1 MHVIVVGCGRL
12 GSELAVEL
20 DRNGHSVAIVDKN
33 RLAFQRYLPDR
44 WSGRAVLGFGFD
56 REALEQADIN
66 NADAVAAVTG
76 GDNSNIMT
84 ARIARETYEVANV
97 VARIQD
103 PRRAAIYQ
111 RLGIAT
117 VASVAWATD
126 QVMRR
131 LNPDAHTV
139 EWTDANGAVS
149 MIEVSLPAGWAGQ
162 KLTPL
167 SVGRSP
173 PGRCHLAQRLGAA
186 GQRRRDRSGRR
197 RAARHGA
204 TRRPRRPRSATRL
217 RPRRG
222 APLMRVAIAGA
233 GNVGIY
239 IAQDLRKDGHD
250 VLLLEQNVD
259 LVNRLRDTLDVT
271 WFVV

>member
-20 DRNGHSVAIVDKN
+20 DRTGHSVAVIDKN
-33 RLAFQRYLPDR
+33 RNSFQRYLPER

-56 REALEQADIN
+56 RDSLEQADIKR
-66 NADAVAAVTG
+66 ADAVAAVTG

-84 ARIARETYEVANV
+84 ARIARETYEIANV

-117 VASVAWATD
+117 VASVAWAAD

-149 MIEVSLPAGWAGQ
+149 MIEVSLPGAWAGQ
-162 KLTPL
+162 KLAGLT
-167 SVGRSP
+167 VGDKHRI
-173 PGRCHLAQRLGAA
+173 
-186 GQRRRDRSGRR
+186 
-197 RAARHGA
+197 
-204 TRRPRRPRSATRL
+204 
-217 RPRRG
+217 
-222 APLMRVAIAGA
+222 VAISRGGTSRLAA
-233 GNVGIY
+233 E
-239 IAQDLRKDGHD
+239 DLIGQEGD
-250 VLLLEQNVD
+250 VLHLMVQRDAMPELDALLDHGPEGGH
-259 LVNRLRDTLDVT
+259 
-271 WFVV
+271 

>member
-12 GSELAVEL
+12 GSELAIEL
-20 DRNGHSVAIVDKN
+20 DRTGHSVAVVDKN

-56 REALEQADIN
+56 RDALEQADIKS
-66 NADAVAAVTG
+66 ADAVAAVTG

-117 VASVAWATD
+117 VASVAWAAD

-139 EWTDANGAVS
+139 EWTETNGAIALV
-149 MIEVSLPAGWAGQ
+149 EVSLPHGWAGKQ
-162 KLTPL
+162 LAPLTDGDRHRLVAISRGGAARL
-167 SVGRSP
+167 SVEGAI
-173 PGRCHLAQRLGAA
+173 GQEGDILHLMVQRDA
-186 GQRRRDRSGRR
+186 
-197 RAARHGA
+197 RA
-204 TRRPRRPRSATRL
+204 
-217 RPRRG
+217 
-222 APLMRVAIAGA
+222 
-233 GNVGIY
+233 
-239 IAQDLRKDGHD
+239 DL
-250 VLLLEQNVD
+250 
-259 LVNRLRDTLDVT
+259 DTLLGHGPEGAH
-271 WFVV
+271 

>member
-12 GSELAVEL
+12 GSELAIDL
-20 DRNGHSVAIVDKN
+20 DDAGHTVAVIDN
-33 RLAFQRYLPDR
+33 RLAFQRYLPER

-56 REALEQADIN
+56 RDALEQADVKS
-66 NADAVAAVTG
+66 ADALAAVTG

-84 ARIARETYEVANV
+84 ARIAHETYEVDNV

-131 LNPDAHTV
+131 LMPDSHTV

-149 MIEVSLPAGWAGQ
+149 MLEVSLPPAWAGQ

-167 SVGRSP
+167 NTDAHRVVVIS
-173 PGRCHLAQRLGAA
+173 
-186 GQRRRDRSGRR
+186 
-197 RAARHGA
+197 
-204 TRRPRRPRSATRL
+204 
-217 RPRRG
+217 RG
-222 APLMRVAIAGA
+222 GA
-233 GNVGIY
+233 GRLATDNAVG
-239 IAQDLRKDGHD
+239 QEGD
-250 VLLLEQNVD
+250 VLHVMVQRDARQALETLLDHGPED
-259 LVNRLRDTLDVT
+259 H
-271 WFVV
+271 

>member
-20 DRNGHSVAIVDKN
+20 DRNGHSVAIIDKN
-33 RLAFQRYLPDR
+33 RNSFQRYLPDR
-44 WSGRAVLGFGFD
+44 WSGRAVMGFGFD
-56 REALEQADIN
+56 RDSLEQADIEQ
-66 NADAVAAVTG
+66 ADAVAAVTG

-84 ARIARETYEVANV
+84 ARIARETYEIANV

-131 LNPDAHTV
+131 INPDAHPV

-149 MIEVSLPAGWAGQ
+149 MIEVSLPASWAGQ
-162 KLTPL
+162 KLTGL
-167 SVGRSP
+167 SVGDHHRV
-173 PGRCHLAQRLGAA
+173 
-186 GQRRRDRSGRR
+186 
-197 RAARHGA
+197 
-204 TRRPRRPRSATRL
+204 
-217 RPRRG
+217 
-222 APLMRVAIAGA
+222 VAISRGGTGRLATEEAIGQE
-233 GNVGIY
+233 G
-239 IAQDLRKDGHD
+239 D
-250 VLLLEQNVD
+250 VLHVMVQRDARAELEALLVHGPEGE
-259 LVNRLRDTLDVT
+259 RH
-271 WFVV
+271 

>member
-12 GSELAVEL
+12 GSELAIDL
-20 DRNGHSVAIVDKN
+20 DDAGHTVAVIDKN

-44 WSGRAVLGFGFD
+44 WGGRAVLGFGFD
-56 REALEQADIN
+56 RDALEQADVKS
-66 NADAVAAVTG
+66 ADAVAAVTG

-117 VASVAWATD
+117 VASVAWASD

-131 LNPDAHTV
+131 LMPDAHHV

-149 MIEVSLPAGWAGQ
+149 MLEVALPAVWAGQ
-162 KLTPL
+162 KLSPL
-167 SVGRSP
+167 SNGEHHRVVVIS
-173 PGRCHLAQRLGAA
+173 
-186 GQRRRDRSGRR
+186 
-197 RAARHGA
+197 
-204 TRRPRRPRSATRL
+204 
-217 RPRRG
+217 RG
-222 APLMRVAIAGA
+222 GA
-233 GNVGIY
+233 GRLVTEDVIG
-239 IAQDLRKDGHD
+239 QDGD
-250 VLLLEQNVD
+250 VLHIVVQRDSRQALETLLDSGPEGAH
-259 LVNRLRDTLDVT
+259 
-271 WFVV
+271 

>member
-12 GSELAVEL
+12 GSELAIEL
-20 DRNGHSVAIVDKN
+20 DNQGHSVAIIDKN

-56 REALEQADIN
+56 RDALEQADVKS
-66 NADAVAAVTG
+66 ADAVAAVTG

-84 ARIARETYEVANV
+84 ARIARETYEIASV

-139 EWTDANGAVS
+139 EWTEANGAVALL
-149 MIEVSLPAGWAGQ
+149 EVSLPSAWAGQ
-162 KLTPL
+162 KLGGL
-167 SVGRSP
+167 SVGDK
-173 PGRCHLAQRLGAA
+173 HRLVAISRGGAA
-186 GQRRRDRSGRR
+186 KLDTDAAVGQEGDILHLMVQRDA
-197 RAARHGA
+197 RADLDSLLDHG
-204 TRRPRRPRSATRL
+204 PE
-217 RPRRG
+217 G
-222 APLMRVAIAGA
+222 A
-233 GNVGIY
+233 
-239 IAQDLRKDGHD
+239 HH
-250 VLLLEQNVD
+250 
-259 LVNRLRDTLDVT
+259 
-271 WFVV
+271 

>member
-12 GSELAVEL
+12 GSELAIEL
-20 DRNGHSVAIVDKN
+20 DRTGHSVAVIDKN
-33 RLAFQRYLPDR
+33 RNSFRRYLPDR

-56 REALEQADIN
+56 RDALEQADIAR
-66 NADAVAAVTG
+66 ADAVAAVTG

-103 PRRAAIYQ
+103 PRRATIYQ

-117 VASVAWATD
+117 MASVAWATD

-131 LNPDAHTV
+131 LDPETHTV

-149 MIEVSLPAGWAGQ
+149 MIEVSIPGAWAGQ

-167 SVGRSP
+167 SVGDK
-173 PGRCHLAQRLGAA
+173 HRL
-186 GQRRRDRSGRR
+186 
-197 RAARHGA
+197 
-204 TRRPRRPRSATRL
+204 
-217 RPRRG
+217 
-222 APLMRVAIAGA
+222 VAISRGGTGRLATDDVIGQE
-233 GNVGIY
+233 G
-239 IAQDLRKDGHD
+239 D
-250 VLLLEQNVD
+250 VLHLMVQRDAITELNALLDHGPEGGHH
-259 LVNRLRDTLDVT
+259 
-271 WFVV
+271 

>member
-12 GSELAVEL
+12 GSELAVDLETS
-20 DRNGHSVAIVDKN
+20 GHSVAIIDKN
-33 RLAFQRYLPDR
+33 RLSFQRYLPDR

-56 REALEQADIN
+56 RDALEQADIE
-66 NADAVAAVTG
+66 NAGALAAVTG

-131 LNPDAHTV
+131 LTPDAHTV
-139 EWTDANGAVS
+139 EWTDANGALS
-149 MIEVSLPAGWAGQ
+149 MVEVSLPPAWAGQ
-162 KLTPL
+162 KLAQL
-167 SVGRSP
+167 SVG
-173 PGRCHLAQRLGAA
+173 
-186 GQRRRDRSGRR
+186 DRYRVAVISRGGSGRLEVEN
-197 RAARHGA
+197 A
-204 TRRPRRPRSATRL
+204 
-217 RPRRG
+217 
-222 APLMRVAIAGA
+222 
-233 GNVGIY
+233 VG
-239 IAQDLRKDGHD
+239 QEGD
-250 VLLLEQNVD
+250 VLHVMVQRDARQELEALLDNGPED
-259 LVNRLRDTLDVT
+259 H
-271 WFVV
+271 

>member
-20 DRNGHSVAIVDKN
+20 DRNGHSVAIIDKN
-33 RLAFQRYLPDR
+33 RNSFQRYLPDR

-56 REALEQADIN
+56 RDALEQADIKR
-66 NADAVAAVTG
+66 ADAVAAVTG

-84 ARIARETYEVANV
+84 ARIARETYEIENV

-117 VASVAWATD
+117 VASVAWAMD
-126 QVMRR
+126 QVVRR

-149 MIEVSLPAGWAGQ
+149 MIEVPLPRGWAGH
-162 KLTPL
+162 KLAPL
-167 SVGRSP
+167 SSGDRFQLVAIS
-173 PGRCHLAQRLGAA
+173 
-186 GQRRRDRSGRR
+186 RSGG
-197 RAARHGA
+197 ARLA
-204 TRRPRRPRSATRL
+204 
-217 RPRRG
+217 
-222 APLMRVAIAGA
+222 VQDAIGQE
-233 GNVGIY
+233 G
-239 IAQDLRKDGHD
+239 D
-250 VLLLEQNVD
+250 VLHVIVQRDARPDLDALLDHGPEGGHS
-259 LVNRLRDTLDVT
+259 
-271 WFVV
+271 

>member
-12 GSELAVEL
+12 GSELAVDL
-20 DRNGHSVAIVDKN
+20 DDAGHSVAVIDKN

-44 WSGRAVLGFGFD
+44 WGGRAVLGFGFD
-56 REALEQADIN
+56 RDALEQADVKS
-66 NADAVAAVTG
+66 ADALAAVTG

-84 ARIARETYEVANV
+84 ARIARETYEVDNV

-131 LNPDAHTV
+131 LMPDAHTV

-149 MIEVSLPAGWAGQ
+149 MLEVSLPAAWAGQ
-162 KLTPL
+162 KL
-167 SVGRSP
+167 
-173 PGRCHLAQRLGAA
+173 
-186 GQRRRDRSGRR
+186 
-197 RAARHGA
+197 
-204 TRRPRRPRSATRL
+204 
-217 RPRRG
+217 
-222 APLMRVAIAGA
+222 APLNHGDDHRVVAISRGGA
-233 GNVGIY
+233 GRLSTDDAIG
-239 IAQDLRKDGHD
+239 QEGD
-250 VLLLEQNVD
+250 VLHVMVQRDARPALETLLDNGPEH
-259 LVNRLRDTLDVT
+259 
-271 WFVV
+271 

>member
-20 DRNGHSVAIVDKN
+20 DRNGHSVAIIDKN
-33 RLAFQRYLPDR
+33 RNNFQRYLPER

-56 REALEQADIN
+56 RDALEQADIAH
-66 NADAVAAVTG
+66 ADAVAAVTG

-84 ARIARETYEVANV
+84 ARIAHETYEVANV

-131 LNPDAHTV
+131 LNPEAHTV

-149 MIEVSLPAGWAGQ
+149 MIEVSLPDAWAGH
-162 KLTPL
+162 KLSEL
-167 SVGRSP
+167 SVGDQYRVVAISR
-173 PGRCHLAQRLGAA
+173 GG
-186 GQRRRDRSGRR
+186 SGRL
-197 RAARHGA
+197 A
-204 TRRPRRPRSATRL
+204 TEDVI
-217 RPRRG
+217 G
-222 APLMRVAIAGA
+222 
-233 GNVGIY
+233 
-239 IAQDLRKDGHD
+239 QDGD
-250 VLLLEQNVD
+250 VLHVMVQRDARAELDALLDHGPEGAH
-259 LVNRLRDTLDVT
+259 
-271 WFVV
+271 

>member
-12 GSELAVEL
+12 GSELAIEL
-20 DRNGHSVAIVDKN
+20 DRTGHSVAIIDKN
-33 RLAFQRYLPDR
+33 RRGFQRYLPER

-56 REALEQADIN
+56 RDALEQADIKR
-66 NADAVAAVTG
+66 ADAVAAVTG

-84 ARIARETYEVANV
+84 ARIARETYEIENV

-131 LNPDAHTV
+131 LNPEAHTV

-149 MIEVSLPAGWAGQ
+149 MIEVALPSTWAGH
-162 KLTPL
+162 KLSAL
-167 SVGRSP
+167 S
-173 PGRCHLAQRLGAA
+173 A
-186 GQRRRDRSGRR
+186 GDRFRVVAISRSG
-197 RAARHGA
+197 
-204 TRRPRRPRSATRL
+204 SAKL
-217 RPRRG
+217 AVDDALG
-222 APLMRVAIAGA
+222 QEG
-233 GNVGIY
+233 
-239 IAQDLRKDGHD
+239 D
-250 VLLLEQNVD
+250 VLHLMVQREARADLETLLDHGPEGGHH
-259 LVNRLRDTLDVT
+259 
-271 WFVV
+271 

>member
-12 GSELAVEL
+12 GSELAIDL
-20 DRNGHSVAIVDKN
+20 DANGHSVAIVDKN

-44 WSGRAVLGFGFD
+44 WAGRAVLGFGFD
-56 REALEQADIN
+56 REVLEQADIGR
-66 NADAVAAVTG
+66 ADAVAAVTG

-84 ARIARETYEVANV
+84 ARICRETYEVANV

-149 MIEVSLPAGWAGQ
+149 MIEVSLPNAWAGQ
-162 KLTPL
+162 KLSPL
-167 SVGRSP
+167 SVGDRHRVVAVSR
-173 PGRCHLAQRLGAA
+173 GGSARLGAEEIV
-186 GQRRRDRSGRR
+186 GQEGDVLHVMVQRE
-197 RAARHGA
+197 ARHELDALLDGGPEGA
-204 TRRPRRPRSATRL
+204 
-217 RPRRG
+217 
-222 APLMRVAIAGA
+222 
-233 GNVGIY
+233 
-239 IAQDLRKDGHD
+239 HH
-250 VLLLEQNVD
+250 
-259 LVNRLRDTLDVT
+259 
-271 WFVV
+271 

>member
-20 DRNGHSVAIVDKN
+20 DRNGHSVAIIDKN
-33 RLAFQRYLPDR
+33 RRGFQRYLPER

-56 REALEQADIN
+56 RDALEQADIA

-117 VASVAWATD
+117 VASVAWASD

-131 LNPDAHTV
+131 LNPEAHTV
-139 EWTDANGAVS
+139 EWTDANGAVA
-149 MIEVSLPAGWAGQ
+149 MIEVSLPTIWAGQ
-162 KLTPL
+162 KLDAL
-167 SVGRSP
+167 SVGDRYRVVAIS
-173 PGRCHLAQRLGAA
+173 
-186 GQRRRDRSGRR
+186 RSGTGRL
-197 RAARHGA
+197 A
-204 TRRPRRPRSATRL
+204 TE
-217 RPRRG
+217 G
-222 APLMRVAIAGA
+222 VIG
-233 GNVGIY
+233 
-239 IAQDLRKDGHD
+239 QDGD
-250 VLLLEQNVD
+250 VLHVMVQREARTELEALLESGPEGGHH
-259 LVNRLRDTLDVT
+259 
-271 WFVV
+271 

>member
-12 GSELAVEL
+12 GSELAIEL
-20 DRNGHSVAIVDKN
+20 DRTGHSVAVIDKN

-56 REALEQADIN
+56 RDALEQADIKG
-66 NADAVAAVTG
+66 ASAVAAVTG

-84 ARIARETYEVANV
+84 ARIARETYEIANV

-131 LNPDAHTV
+131 LNPEAHTA
-139 EWTDANGAVS
+139 EWTEANGAISLV
-149 MIEVSLPAGWAGQ
+149 EVSLPNAWAGH
-162 KLTPL
+162 KLAPL
-167 SVGRSP
+167 SVGDR
-173 PGRCHLAQRLGAA
+173 HRLVAISRGGAA
-186 GQRRRDRSGRR
+186 RLAVDDALGQEGDILHVMVQRD
-197 RAARHGA
+197 ARPELDALFSHG
-204 TRRPRRPRSATRL
+204 PE
-217 RPRRG
+217 G
-222 APLMRVAIAGA
+222 A
-233 GNVGIY
+233 
-239 IAQDLRKDGHD
+239 H
-250 VLLLEQNVD
+250 
-259 LVNRLRDTLDVT
+259 
-271 WFVV
+271 

>member
-12 GSELAVEL
+12 GSELAIEL
-20 DRNGHSVAIVDKN
+20 DRTGHSVAIIDKN

-56 REALEQADIN
+56 RDSLEQADVKS
-66 NADAVAAVTG
+66 ADAVAAVTG

-84 ARIARETYEVANV
+84 ARIARETYEIANV

-131 LNPDAHTV
+131 LDPDARTV
-139 EWTDANGAVS
+139 EWTDANGAAS
-149 MIEVSLPAGWAGQ
+149 MIEVPLPDAWAGQ
-162 KLTPL
+162 RLTPL
-167 SVGRSP
+167 SSG
-173 PGRCHLAQRLGAA
+173 
-186 GQRRRDRSGRR
+186 DRFQ
-197 RAARHGA
+197 
-204 TRRPRRPRSATRL
+204 L
-217 RPRRG
+217 
-222 APLMRVAIAGA
+222 VAISRTGGA
-233 GNVGIY
+233 RLAVSDAIGQEG
-239 IAQDLRKDGHD
+239 D
-250 VLLLEQNVD
+250 VLHVIVQRDSRAELDALLDHGPEGAHH
-259 LVNRLRDTLDVT
+259 
-271 WFVV
+271 

>member
-12 GSELAVEL
+12 GSELAIDLETA
-20 DRNGHSVAIVDKN
+20 GHSVAIIDKN

-56 REALEQADIN
+56 RDALEQADIE
-66 NADAVAAVTG
+66 NAGAVAAVTG

-131 LNPDAHTV
+131 LTPEAHTV

-149 MIEVSLPAGWAGQ
+149 MIEVSLPPAWAGQ
-162 KLTPL
+162 KLDPL
-167 SVGRSP
+167 S
-173 PGRCHLAQRLGAA
+173 AA
-186 GQRRRDRSGRR
+186 DRFRV
-197 RAARHGA
+197 
-204 TRRPRRPRSATRL
+204 
-217 RPRRG
+217 
-222 APLMRVAIAGA
+222 VAISRGGA
-233 GNVGIY
+233 GRLDVENAIG
-239 IAQDLRKDGHD
+239 QDGD
-250 VLLLEQNVD
+250 VLHVMVQRDARPEL
-259 LVNRLRDTLDVT
+259 DTLLDSGPEGAHH
-271 WFVV
+271 

>member
-12 GSELAVEL
+12 GSELAIEL
-20 DRNGHSVAIVDKN
+20 DRNGHSVAVIDKN

-56 REALEQADIN
+56 RDALEQADIKG
-66 NADAVAAVTG
+66 ADAVAAVTG

-139 EWTDANGAVS
+139 EWTESNGAVALL
-149 MIEVSLPAGWAGQ
+149 EVSLPTAWAGQ
-162 KLTPL
+162 KLAAL
-167 SVGRSP
+167 SNGDR
-173 PGRCHLAQRLGAA
+173 HRLVAVSRGGAA
-186 GQRRRDRSGRR
+186 KLAVEDALGQEGDILHLMVQRDA
-197 RAARHGA
+197 RAE
-204 TRRPRRPRSATRL
+204 L
-217 RPRRG
+217 
-222 APLMRVAIAGA
+222 
-233 GNVGIY
+233 
-239 IAQDLRKDGHD
+239 D
-250 VLLLEQNVD
+250 LLLDHGPEGHH
-259 LVNRLRDTLDVT
+259 
-271 WFVV
+271 